1 MNPAS
6 PSPSR
11 RAAFFAGARAILP
24 LIIGAIPFGIIY
36 GALAVTA
43 GLRPAEALGMS
54 LIVFAGSAQFIAVGL
69 IAQGATAAV
78 IILTTFVV
86 NLRHA
91 LYAASLA
98 PHMRGL
104 PQRWLLPL
112 GFWLTDEAFATVI
125 GPYQRR
131 AHAPH
136 DHWFHLGA
144 ALAMYL
150 NWQLMTLIGIVAGT
164 QLPDPASWGLDF
176 AMVVTFIGMVAP
188 LVRGRPMIACV
199 VVSAVVAVAAYGLP
213 NQLWLMLASL
223 AGISAGLISE
233 AVWPRVAAEAE
244 SAA

>member
-1 MNPAS
+1 MSTAS

-11 RAAFFAGARAILP
+11 RAAFFAGVRAIVP
-24 LIIGAIPFGIIY
+24 LVIGAMPFAIIY

-43 GLRPAEALGMS
+43 GLTPAAALGMS
-54 LIVFAGSAQFIAVGL
+54 VLVFAGSAQFIAVGL
-69 IAQGATAAV
+69 IAQQATAG
-78 IILTTFVV
+78 IIIATTLVV

-98 PHMRGL
+98 PHTRHL
-104 PQRWLLPL
+104 PQRWLVML

-125 GPYQRR
+125 GPYQRQ

-150 NWQLMTLIGIVAGT
+150 NWLAMTVVGIVAGT
-164 QLPDPASWGLDF
+164 QLPNPASWGLDF

-188 LVRGRPMIACV
+188 RVRGRPMAVCV
-199 VVSAVVAVAAYGLP
+199 VVSAGVAVAAYGLP
-213 NQLWLMLASL
+213 HQLWLMAAAL
-223 AGISAGLISE
+223 AGIAAGM
-233 AVWPRVAAEAE
+233 AAEAIWPAVE
-244 SAA
+244 AVG